1 MPKLKTHK
9 GTRKRVRLTA
19 TGKAKRSCA
28 CKSHILT
35 KKTRARKRKLRMGG
49 LVDSTELRKIR
60 RLLPYD

>member
-9 GTRKRVRLTA
+9 GTKKRVRMTA

-28 CKSHILT
+28 FKSHILT
-35 KKTRARKRKLRMGG
+35 KKTRARKRKLRMGAF
-49 LVDSTELRKIR
+49 VDSTEARKIR